1 MIKNIAAITASSYI
15 GMFFLGVAAS
25 LIGAAARNIGLNP
38 FQIGLMITAQ
48 NIGFMLAVIVSGSL
62 ADTYAKSRILFIGSL
77 VLAISFF
84 FFYITN
90 YFVLNLIIMI
100 LIGIG
105 IGTYEGVTDAML
117 LEIHPRRE
125 NLHINVNHFFVTF
138 GSIVITLYLI
148 FLQMEWRVAI
158 TQSAI
163 VVLIL
168 AIVYSQINLVK
179 KKSTVE
185 TFQQRL
191 RVLSREKVIVVLFIA
206 TIIVVGCEAATI
218 GILTTFLM
226 DLRGF
231 DQISSK
237 IGLIIF
243 LLGMASGRLLVGIFT
258 PRGKIPLLILALFGF
273 SVLIFG
279 SLYFLDLGTITS
291 GAIFLAGLSM
301 SALLPLMLTLAGLLF
316 KEISGTVLGIIKV
329 AIPIGGI
336 LIPFL
341 LSLFSKFGSF
351 HGSLLLIPLSLLI
364 AFLTL
369 FFVLR
374 SINELEPEQIRNS
387 NSVLEE

>member
-1 MIKNIAAITASSYI
+1 MINNIAAITASSYI
-15 GMFFLGVAAS
+15 VMFFLGVAAS
-25 LIGAAARNIGLNP
+25 LIGAAARNIGLSP

-62 ADTYAKSRILFIGSL
+62 ADTYAKSRILLFGSL
-77 VLAISFF
+77 ILAISFF
-84 FFYITN
+84 FFYSTN
-90 YFVLNLIIMI
+90 NFILNLAIMI

-117 LEIHPRRE
+117 LEIHSKRE
-125 NLHINVNHFFVTF
+125 NLHINVNHFFVTL
-138 GSIVITLYLI
+138 GSIIITLYLI

-158 TQSAI
+158 TQSAL
-163 VVLIL
+163 VVLFM
-168 AIVYSQINLVK
+168 AIVYSQINLAK

-185 TFQQRL
+185 SFQQRL
-191 RVLSREKVIVVLFIA
+191 RVLSKERIIGVLFIA

-231 DQISSK
+231 DQITSK

-243 LLGMASGRLLVGIFT
+243 LLGMASGRLLVGFIT
-258 PRGKIPLLILALFGF
+258 PRGKIQLIILALFGF
-273 SVLIFG
+273 SVLIFS
-279 SLYFLDLGTITS
+279 SLYFIDLGAFTS
-291 GAIFLAGLSM
+291 GTIFLAGLSM

-316 KEISGTVLGIIKV
+316 KEIAGTVLGIIKV

-341 LSLFSKFGSF
+341 LSLFSKFSSF
-351 HGSLLLIPLSLLI
+351 QGSLLLIPLTLLI

-369 FFVLR
+369 FSILR
-374 SINELEPEQIRNS
+374 SINELEPEQI
-387 NSVLEE
+387 